1 MQHRVFK
8 LDRFAKANSEV
19 KQGTVVLM
27 DFDDSLVTTVEHL
40 GSQTFCE
47 EEGPQTGDPSY
58 REKFKVIRNFKNSE
72 FEPHLTHTLT
82 ESNVVGVL
90 NGWKNR
96 GAFLFVLTA
105 RQPDRRERTEVLLNK
120 FGISSYLTTTPA
132 INLQMSG
139 GDVELVGGVIYANN
153 FNKKSLAF
161 CAVIDA
167 LRAGGF
173 RIDFGKILHID
184 DSAQHVND
192 FVAEIPRLLSVF
204 PGGTRPTNIANITVF
219 HYANASNVPYSACAA
234 FVQEAEFYRTRV
246 IISNEA
252 ATTLFEQMTDTQK
265 VNMVTEV
272 VQERTRRMGAERLL
286 TDAAARIKL
295 EEMVS
300 GDQVRNLSEADFR
313 QDMTHVATFVSD
325 EASASHLRR
334 AFPADA
340 NKIFSFKR

>member
-1 MQHRVFK
+1 MHQRVFK
-8 LDRFAKANSEV
+8 LERFAKANSSV
-19 KQGTVVLM
+19 KSNTVVLM

-47 EEGPQTGDPSY
+47 EEGPKHNDPNY
-58 REKFKVIRNFKNSE
+58 QQKFKVIRNFKNSE

-82 ESNVVGVL
+82 EENVIGIL
-90 NGWKNR
+90 NGWKQR

-105 RQPDRRERTEVLLNK
+105 RQPDRREKTEVLINR
-120 FGISSYLTTTPA
+120 FGISSCLTTTPSVS
-132 INLQMSG
+132 LQLTNGS
-139 GDVELVGGVIYANN
+139 VELVGGVIYANN

-161 CAVIDA
+161 CAVVDA

-173 RIDFGKILHID
+173 PIDFGNILHID

-219 HYANASNVPYSACAA
+219 HYANASKVPYSACAA

-295 EEMVS
+295 EEMVL
-300 GDQVRNLSEADFR
+300 GDQVRNLSEVDFR
-313 QDMTHVATFVSD
+313 QDMRHVATFVSD

-340 NKIFSFKR
+340 HKISSLKR